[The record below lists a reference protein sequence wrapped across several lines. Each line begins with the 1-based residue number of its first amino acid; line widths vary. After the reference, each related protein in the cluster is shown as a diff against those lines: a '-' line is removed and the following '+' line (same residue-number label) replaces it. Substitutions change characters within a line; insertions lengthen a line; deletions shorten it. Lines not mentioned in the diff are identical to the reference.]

1 MQVPIFTIIS
11 GLNGYKS
18 LSNEVY
24 YPVATTAGLIEYW
37 RASDKYIKLP
47 LEKKLYYKSPGH
59 LVVCALA
66 TGLSMT
72 LSGITGHYM
81 GRAIKEVLLG
91 QAPALLSPGMVLEPQ
106 SISLPVHPS
115 SPHNGA

>member
-24 YPVATTAGLIEYW
+24 YPVATTEGLIEYW
-37 RASDKYIKLP
+37 RASAKYTQLP
-47 LEKKLYYKSPGH
+47 LEKKFYYNSPMRF
-59 LVVCALA
+59 VVCAFA

-72 LSGITGHYM
+72 LSGIAGHYT
-81 GRAIKEVLLG
+81 GRAIREII
-91 QAPALLSPGMVLEPQ
+91 EPQ
-106 SISLPVHPS
+106 SISLSANPS
-115 SPHNGA
+115 SPHNDA